1 METREATQEINEL
14 LRLSSRTLNF
24 EGPAGFR
31 TVPVVCTA
39 RTGQT
44 IRFTSPEMIG
54 PQLLGLMNKV
64 RNLLRANSDIDS
76 VARAFSMFWLGFIA
90 IHPFIN
96 GNGRTGKAYLEKK
109 ASELGFSLK
118 NLHILDQILLL
129 GDMNRDLS
137 LLQIYFKSN
146 LTLRI
151 NS

>member
-14 LRLSSRTLNF
+14 IRLSGRTLNF

-44 IRFTSPEMIG
+44 IRFASPEAIG

-64 RNLLRANSDIDS
+64 RNQLRTNADLES
-76 VARAFSMFWLGFIA
+76 VARAFSIFWLGFIA

-96 GNGRTGKAYLEKK
+96 GNGRTAKAYLEKK
-109 ASELGFSLK
+109 AGELGFTLK
-118 NLHILDQILLL
+118 NIHILDQILLL
-129 GDMNRDLS
+129 GDTSRDLS

-146 LTLRI
+146 LTI
-151 NS
+151 KG